1 MPCEEDFAREDFG
14 RQTQAPSPATTAAA
28 RAALLALLA
37 QHPTTLTE
45 LKVKGQPYMDL
56 HERLSMEM
64 MCESY
69 VSTVLDGLAPGHS
82 LSTLELNACVVA
94 PAMLSHCL
102 RLRQLTSLD
111 LSQSVVAGGG
121 GEVRGDAI
129 LRAVATLTALT
140 SLSVRDF
147 GICYTESNGTSQA
160 QKPRS

>member
-1 MPCEEDFAREDFG
+1 
-14 RQTQAPSPATTAAA
+14 
-28 RAALLALLA
+28 LA
-37 QHPTTLTE
+37 QHPTLTE

-69 VSTVLDGLAPGHS
+69 VSTVLDGLTPDHS

-94 PAMLSHCL
+94 PAMLARCL